1 MSVLITG
8 GTGFIGAEVTQQL
21 LDQGEKEIHVL
32 HRSGNFQRV
41 AHLIDQINPIQ
52 CNLADGRQL
61 LQIVESVKPRI
72 IYHLGAMLSVLC
84 EQDPQT
90 AVQVNAMGTFHLLE
104 AARLHQVPQFLF
116 ASSIASYG
124 ADIKEPVITDA
135 TLQRPQL
142 IYGITKVFGEQLGYY
157 YKRKYDL
164 DFRGLRYP
172 SIIGPGVKT
181 PGVVQYTS
189 WVIEQCAKGNPFTI
203 TVTPETAVPVM
214 YYKEAAQ
221 AIIQMG
227 RVPVEN
233 IKTINYNV
241 DGSQPTPTAGELVQM
256 VRHKIPSADI
266 TFEPNL
272 ALQPL
277 LDQLLRPLDN
287 SKAQKEWHWQPTYTL
302 ENIVDDFLQELEE
315 HPERY
320 N

>member
-1 MSVLITG
+1 MPILITG
-8 GTGFIGAEVTQQL
+8 GTGFIGAEVTRQL
-21 LDQGEKEIHVL
+21 LDLGEKEIHVL

-41 AHLIDQINPIQ
+41 AHLQDQINLIQ
-52 CNLADGRQL
+52 CDLADGRQL
-61 LQIVESVKPRI
+61 LEIVASVQPRV

-84 EQDPQT
+84 EQEPQT
-90 AVQVNAMGTFHLLE
+90 AVQVNAMGTYHLLE

-116 ASSIASYG
+116 SSSIGTYG
-124 ADIKEPVITDA
+124 ADISEPVITDA

-142 IYGITKVFGEQLGYY
+142 MYGITKVFGEQLGYF
-157 YKRKYDL
+157 YKRKYGL

-189 WVIEQCAKGNPFTI
+189 WVIEACAKGKPFTI
-203 TVTPETAVPVM
+203 TVTPETTVPVM

-221 AIIQMG
+221 AIIQLG
-227 RVPVEN
+227 QAPIEN
-233 IKTINYNV
+233 IKTINYLV
-241 DGSQPTPTAGELVQM
+241 DGSQPTPTADDLVQM
-256 VRHKIPSADI
+256 VRRKIPSAQI

-277 LDQLLRPLDN
+277 LDELLRPLND

-302 ENIVDDFLQELEE
+302 ENIVDDFLLELKE

-320 N
+320 H